1 MEWVLTIITIVAG
14 AVTII
19 WFIRDVRKENTKML
33 KAILDVQK
41 TSLEVHKTSLEVLK
55 NSQEILKNSQEIL
68 VKIEQSVRE
77 GQIKMEESI
86 KEGLKYLADIIVA
99 EGERTRTLLKDKEG

>member
-14 AVTII
+14 VVTII

-41 TSLEVHKTSLEVLK
+41 TSLEVLK

-77 GQIKMEESI
+77 G
-86 KEGLKYLADIIVA
+86 LKYLADILVA
-99 EGERTRTLLKDKEG
+99 EGEKTRNLLKDKKE